1 MPWPALTDFSEAVQN
16 PRLCFKGTELETGEV
31 EVNQRGMPLVFSGS
45 FACVYPISVAGHTFA
60 VRCFTREVSDQQTR
74 YNELSDYL
82 INVLPPSFVHFEYL
96 ERGISVRGSWYP
108 IVKMEWVA
116 GEQLSKFVGSR
127 FNEPDTLRRIAAQWR
142 GGTTA
147 SLRGL
152 RIAHNDLQHGNVMV
166 QGDGN
171 IRLVDYDGMFLPK
184 FRGERSPELGHKNY
198 QHPQRSPEHYDDHI
212 DNFPSLVI
220 YLSLLAVASDPGL
233 WSYFHND
240 DNLIFTGKDYAAPGS
255 SEIFKGLKDSHDLTV
270 AKLTKYLEE
279 CCVLPVDKVPDL
291 ETVLGDVA
299 CGRTSPS
306 PPDPEPPP
314 QPDIPMK
321 VILGIVGTVIAIIAV
336 WLVWPNGSD
345 TGAPGI
351 AAVPPPSATLV
362 PLVAGQLEPTPT
374 LDVQQIIEL
383 TVEAMFA
390 QTPSATPTLVPT
402 ATATPIPLLVAS
414 APVQPT
420 ATPTQTAAPT
430 PVPTSIQT
438 PVPTVMPTPIPPTST
453 PVPTHTAT
461 PIPIPPTPAP
471 VPPTETPTSTSTV
484 TPTPVPPTET
494 PTSTSTVT
502 PTPVPPTETPT
513 STSTV
518 TPTPVPPT
526 ETPTATSTANSG
538 STDGNTDSR
547 STDRNGNSHLDC
559 NSDSRSADL
568 NTDSG
573 PTDSYANSDASCR
586 AGLSE
591 RADSVRV
598 DAERE
603 FRYLRHKCG
612 WVRFETT
619 HEPSRVGPR
628 SGLVSRRSTHS
639 VSFSSRRELG
649 NLRHEHGRKR
659 RGTTHESAR
668 ARLAPIMVS

>member
-1 MPWPALTDFSEAVQN
+1 MPWPTITAFSDAIQN
-16 PRLCFKGTELETGEV
+16 PWLCFKGTELEAGEPAV
-31 EVNQRGMPLVFSGS
+31 DQRDRPLVFSGN
-45 FACVYPISVAGHTFA
+45 FACVYKVTVENRAFA

-108 IVKMEWVA
+108 IVKMDWVA

-220 YLSLLAVASDPGL
+220 YLSLLAVASEPGL
-233 WSYFHND
+233 WSYFHNV

-279 CCVLPVDKVPDL
+279 CCVLPVEKVPDL
-291 ETVLGDVA
+291 ETILHDIESGKTGPGYREIPKA
-299 CGRTSPS
+299 KRPAPKQ
-306 PPDPEPPP
+306 PPAP
-314 QPDIPMK
+314 QPDPVPTASSNSSLKK

-351 AAVPPPSATLV
+351 AAVPPPSATPV

-390 QTPSATPTLVPT
+390 QTLSATPTLVPT
-402 ATATPIPLLVAS
+402 ATATSVPIVAAS
-414 APVQPT
+414 VPVQPT
-420 ATPTQTAAPT
+420 ATPT
-430 PVPTSIQT
+430 PVPT
-438 PVPTVMPTPIPPTST
+438 
-453 PVPTHTAT
+453 AT
-461 PIPIPPTPAP
+461 PTLVPAA
-471 VPPTETPTSTSTV
+471 
-484 TPTPVPPTET
+484 TPTPVPPTAT
-494 PTSTSTVT
+494 PTPTHTPTLVPPTAIPTPTHTPTLVPPTVTPTLTHTPTLVPPTATPTPTHT
-502 PTPVPPTETPT
+502 PTPVPPTATPT
-513 STSTV
+513 PIPTATPTTV
-518 TPTPVPPT
+518 PPTQTPTPTPTATPTPVPPT
-526 ETPTATSTANSG
+526 ATPTPVPPTTTPTPVPPTATPTPVPTATPMPTRVPVQNFQVGRIAFEST
-538 STDGNTDSR
+538 R
-547 STDRNGNSHLDC
+547 SGNSDIYVM
-559 NSDSRSADL
+559 NADG
-568 NTDSG
+568 T
-573 PTDSYANSDASCR
+573 
-586 AGLSE
+586 GLKQLTNHPE
-591 RADSVRV
+591 WD
-598 DAERE
+598 
-603 FRYLRHKCG
+603 
-612 WVRFETT
+612 
-619 HEPSRVGPR
+619 
-628 SGLVSRRSTHS
+628 HS
-639 VSFSSRRELG
+639 PAWSPDGQRIVVIE
-649 NLRHEHGRKR
+649 
-659 RGTTHESAR
+659 
-668 ARLAPIMVS
+668 